1 MNAIKTIACA
11 LCAFFLASCGYHLGG
26 LKNSRVKDVNTC
38 CVHMFG
44 NLSFYPLAAMQMT
57 SALTDALQCDGTFSL
72 TSPKEADMSIEG
84 EISNVSLSSVRTNIY
99 DTYVSDEVRLTVA
112 VSYRAVRSDNGEKLA
127 SGVVHESV
135 TCFLE
140 LGNVES
146 GKEDA
151 VSYAVRKAA
160 DRIVERLTTP

>member
-1 MNAIKTIACA
+1 MNAAKTLACA
-11 LCAFFLASCGYHLGG
+11 LCALFLASCGYHLGG
-26 LKNSRVKDVNTC
+26 LKNSRVKDIDTC
-38 CVHMFG
+38 CVQMFG
-44 NLSFYPLAAMQMT
+44 NRSFYPLAAVQMT

-72 TSPKEADMSIEG
+72 SSPKEADMTIEG
-84 EISNVSLSSVRTNIY
+84 EIADVSLSSVRTNIY

-112 VSYRAVRSDNGEKLA
+112 VNYRAVRSDNGENLT
-127 SGVVHESV
+127 SGVIRESV

>member
-1 MNAIKTIACA
+1 MNAVKTIACA
-11 LCAFFLASCGYHLGG
+11 LCALFLASCGYHLGG
-26 LKNSRVKDVNTC
+26 LKNGRVKDVNTC

-44 NLSFYPLAAMQMT
+44 NLSFYPFAAMQMT

-84 EISNVSLSSVRTNIY
+84 EIANVSLSSVRTNIY

-112 VSYRAVRSDNGEKLA
+112 VNYRAVRSDTGEKLT
-127 SGVVHESV
+127 SGVVRESV

-151 VSYAVRKAA
+151 ISYAVRKAA
-160 DRIVERLTTP
+160 DRIVEQLTTP